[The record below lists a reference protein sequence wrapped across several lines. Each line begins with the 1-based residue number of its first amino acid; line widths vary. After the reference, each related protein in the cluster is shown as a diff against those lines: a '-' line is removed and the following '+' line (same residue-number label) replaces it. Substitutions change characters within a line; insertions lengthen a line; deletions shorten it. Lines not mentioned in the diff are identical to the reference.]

1 MTGVGITILLTVEV
15 SEPFNDFRFTP
26 HPISFLTHD
35 IVLQRY
41 YEEHGELRTFL
52 TVIKA
57 RARKHSRDLRRYELT
72 SKGIVVGEKLQDYRG
87 VLTGVPSP
95 RPSMEK

>member
-1 MTGVGITILLTVEV
+1 M
-15 SEPFNDFRFTP
+15 RFTP

-41 YEEHGELRTFL
+41 YEEQGELRTFL

-72 SKGIVVGEKLQDYRG
+72 SKGIVVGEKLENYRG
-87 VLTGVPSP
+87 VITAVPAP
-95 RPSMEK
+95 RSRVEE

>member
-1 MTGVGITILLTVEV
+1 MAKVGTAIHFTNLSDEALGSDLPAVLGAIT
-15 SEPFNDFRFTP
+15 
-26 HPISFLTHD
+26 THD

-41 YEEHGELRTFL
+41 YEAEGELRSFL

-72 SKGIVVGEKLQDYRG
+72 SRGIVVGEKLQQYQG
-87 VLTGVPSP
+87 IITAVPSQK
-95 RPSMEK
+95 RIE